1 MFIFIYIRRST
12 SQSSNGRPEEW
23 EYYIIAG
30 IWEQP
35 CRALHQQRPQKHSS
49 ESPLGDLAPSSCQ
62 CWNINHIEHIKHR
75 RLHLC
80 SRHLQDESSALIL
93 CFGMQVGAT
102 AELIIS
108 PTRPRTSGT
117 DTTAMTS
124 EERVNKQNKREK
136 APLESGSQA
145 ARAKLEKLTPQPY
158 EVSTDVAKRLLK
170 RTSPERLYGVIAH
183 DVMICLL
190 FLLLHATPRLLLRA
204 SDGITGRRATF
215 GISVTT
221 CVDEISAVWSVG
233 KQG

>member
-1 MFIFIYIRRST
+1 
-12 SQSSNGRPEEW
+12 
-23 EYYIIAG
+23 
-30 IWEQP
+30 
-35 CRALHQQRPQKHSS
+35 
-49 ESPLGDLAPSSCQ
+49 
-62 CWNINHIEHIKHR
+62 
-75 RLHLC
+75 
-80 SRHLQDESSALIL
+80 
-93 CFGMQVGAT
+93 
-102 AELIIS
+102 
-108 PTRPRTSGT
+108 
-117 DTTAMTS
+117 MTS

-221 CVDEISAVWSVG
+221 CVDDISAVWSVG